1 MPRPRDHSIP
11 IDHMLDAISGLR
23 LTAGADGPETIARD
37 WTRVRAIERG
47 FEIVSEA
54 SRRIP
59 EALKSTEPDIPWQ
72 RIAGIENVL
81 RHDYDGVD
89 LALLLA
95 FIASDLPPLEAALR
109 RMLDRLPEFPER

>member
-11 IDHMLDAISGLR
+11 IEQMLDAIAGLR
-23 LTAGADGPETIARD
+23 LTAGADTAGTIVRD
-37 WTRVRAIERG
+37 WTRMRAIERG

-59 EALKSTEPDIPWQ
+59 DALKSTEPDIPWQ
-72 RIAGIENVL
+72 RIAGVGNVL

-89 LALLLA
+89 PALLLA

-109 RMLDRLPEFPER
+109 RMLERLPQHPEP